1 MYVSIKCSVKDVF
14 DNALKA
20 PALKALGS
28 AVRSAVEAN
37 KAFDTKKAEKTQ
49 IVLTASASVSAD
61 DNNKPTELKAAVAVD
76 GLLTGAAPQAF
87 KASGNGKLTGVNAR
101 KIERDVEALV
111 ESVAADLMKDKVI
124 AQMLKMKP

>member
-37 KAFDTKKAEKTQ
+37 KAFDTKKTEKTQ

-61 DNNKPTELKAAVAVD
+61 DNNKPTELKATVAVD